1 MICRA
6 NTEVIIET
14 PVTSLLYRG
23 SPNLVV
29 GFPHL
34 SSGSRIV
41 SAWGVLRFLLVGR
54 VLIGGIQSLL
64 LGLVQLFEGV
74 YWLLIGRV

>member
-1 MICRA
+1 MICHA

-23 SPNLVV
+23 SPSLVV
-29 GFPHL
+29 DFPHL

-54 VLIGGIQSLL
+54 VLIGGDPI
-64 LGLVQLFEGV
+64 VAA
-74 YWLLIGRV
+74 RVSPVV

>member
-1 MICRA
+1 MICRS
-6 NTEVIIET
+6 NTEVIIEA

-23 SPNLVV
+23 PPSLVV
-29 GFPHL
+29 DFPHL
-34 SSGSRIV
+34 SSGCRIV

-54 VLIGGIQSLL
+54 VLIGGIRSLL

-74 YWLLIGRV
+74 